1 MKKKILGCVT
11 ILSFST
17 NPFLKKLA
25 LQSINKDTGYALSQL
40 TNFSTIF
47 LYLLVN
53 RNVVDFNNVNIKN
66 ISYSIIS
73 SIVTLCGSLSM
84 IECLKDSEHVSVYMA
99 NINTINIL
107 TTSIIDSYYLNEPI
121 GFKKSLGIFF
131 LCIGLQLIN

>member
-1 MKKKILGCVT
+1 MKKKLLGCVT
-11 ILSFST
+11 ILSFSA

-47 LYLLVN
+47 LYLILN
-53 RNVVDFNNVNIKN
+53 RDFIDFNNVDIKN

-73 SIVTLCGSLSM
+73 SIITLCGSLSM
-84 IECLKDSEHVSVYMA
+84 IECLKDSQHVSVYMA

-107 TTSIIDSYYLNEPI
+107 TTTVIDSYYTNEPI
-121 GFKKSLGIFF
+121 TSKKRLGILF